1 MASYTAYHAK
11 YLAHRITLAGL
22 GDESFAQSMSAARV
36 DMKPH
41 QVEAALF
48 ALRSPLS
55 KGVILADEVG
65 LGKTIEASLV
75 IAQRWAE
82 RRRRILLIVPA
93 SLRKQWA
100 QELHEKFS
108 LPSRIL
114 DAKTHQEL
122 VKGGDPRPFATT
134 EEVVITS
141 YEFAAG
147 KKAEA
152 EVTSVPWDL
161 VIFDEAHR
169 LRNVYKASGSQR
181 AKKLKEALSERF
193 KILLTATPL
202 QNSLMELYGLVG
214 VIDDAFF
221 GDESTFRTMYAGS
234 RADRVT
240 LGSLRQR
247 LQPIYKRHLRK
258 DVQEAG
264 HVSFTKRIAVTFDFE
279 PGDQEA
285 SLYDAVSSYLQRPD
299 TYGFGLNPNQ
309 LVIMQARKILGS
321 SVAAIEQF
329 LGNVIARLEKS
340 LPADLSAVNDDRD
353 AEDIREE
360 AREADFPA
368 DADDAKQP
376 APIDP
381 VRLKAEIEEL
391 TRYRQLAAGIGQ
403 NAKGEKLIA
412 RLPEVLD
419 RVVKLGGKRKAV
431 IFTESVRT
439 QNYLARL
446 LAQNGY
452 DGQIVLL
459 NGSNS
464 DKESG
469 ALYRD
474 WLARHKDNAKAVSGS
489 KSADMK
495 QAIVDG
501 FKSDSKTIL
510 IATEGGAEGINLQFC
525 SLLINFDLPWN
536 PQRVEQRIGR
546 CHRYGQRIDV
556 TVVNMLN
563 RKNRAEERV
572 YELLDQK
579 FKLFEGVFGVS
590 DTVLGAIES
599 GFEFEK
605 KVVEAVQRCR
615 SDTEIVEAFKLIEQ
629 EYEDRI
635 KQDMTDARK
644 KLFDVMDRDVVA
656 RLRARDTAI
665 NGTLDAFK
673 QRLLTIV
680 RAELPEARFH
690 EGHSERFDYQGET
703 YTTEWPLA
711 DEMNWHFFRI
721 ADGALARTIV
731 DRAKDRALAP
741 TKLSFAYD
749 AYRAAGNARLSA
761 IEGLIGKSGW
771 LQVALLKAETAK
783 PDANRE
789 RLLVAGFCDD
799 GTPLD
804 ADLVDRLMLVPAS
817 RHGALTEAVPVE
829 QLAKLEAKHRD
840 ATLAEAQA
848 ENVRWLDEETDK
860 LDAAAEDL
868 EKALET
874 RLKEMKRDI
883 DAAKRAFRAMTNVT
897 LEQKVA
903 EQRRIK
909 RMEDE
914 RRQLKLSLDA
924 EIQRIS
930 DDKDKQLDEIA
941 RLLAITPTVT
951 PLMTIRWEMAA

>member
-1 MASYTAYHAK
+1 MASYTAHHAK

-22 GDESFAQSMSAARV
+22 GEDAFAKSLSTARV

-48 ALRSPLS
+48 ALQSPLS
-55 KGVILADEVG
+55 RGVILADEVG

-82 RRRRILLIVPA
+82 RRRHILLIVPA

-108 LPSRIL
+108 LASRIL
-114 DAKTHQEL
+114 DAKTHKQL
-122 VKGGDPRPFATT
+122 VKYGQPRPFLTSD
-134 EEVVITS
+134 EVVITS

-147 KKAEA
+147 RKGQPEISAID
-152 EVTSVPWDL
+152 WDL

-169 LRNVYKASGSQR
+169 LRNVHKTSGSAR
-181 AKKLKEALSERF
+181 AKTLKEALASRF
-193 KILLTATPL
+193 KLLLTATPL
-202 QNSLMELYGLVG
+202 QNSLMELYGLVS
-214 VIDDAFF
+214 VIDDDFF
-221 GDESTFRTMYAGS
+221 GDEATFRAMYGTT
-234 RADRVT
+234 RADRVA

-279 PGDQEA
+279 PAEEEVQ
-285 SLYDAVSSYLQRPD
+285 LYEDVSRYLQRAD

-329 LGNVIARLEKS
+329 LGNVIARLEKRQRI
-340 LPADLSAVNDDRD
+340 DLEAVNDDRD
-353 AEDIREE
+353 PEDIREE
-360 AREADFPA
+360 AREADG
-368 DADDAKQP
+368 DDGEESDNGEVI
-376 APIDP
+376 IDP
-381 VRLKAEIEEL
+381 VKLAAEIAE
-391 TRYRQLAAGIGQ
+391 LAAYKQRAGAIKKH
-403 NAKGEKLIA
+403 AKGDKLIA
-412 RLPEVLD
+412 RLPQVLD
-419 RVVKLGGKRKAV
+419 EVVARGGKRKAV

-439 QNYLARL
+439 QMYLSRL
-446 LAQNGY
+446 LGDNGY
-452 DGQIVLL
+452 AGQVVLM
-459 NGSNS
+459 NGSNA
-464 DKESG
+464 DKDST
-469 ALYRD
+469 ALYRS
-474 WLARHKDNAKAVSGS
+474 WLARHKDDGKTVSGS
-489 KSADMK
+489 KTADMK

-501 FKSDSKTIL
+501 FRSDEKTIL
-510 IATEGGAEGINLQFC
+510 IATESGAEGINLQFC

-579 FKLFEGVFGVS
+579 FKLFEGVFGAS

-599 GFEFEK
+599 GFDFEK
-605 KVVEAVQRCR
+605 KVVETVQRCR
-615 SDTEIVEAFKLIEQ
+615 SDTEIEEEFRKIEV
-629 EYEDRI
+629 EYEERI
-635 KQDMTDARK
+635 KQDMSDARQ

-656 RLRARDTAI
+656 RLRARDVEIA
-665 NGTLDAFK
+665 GTLDAFK

-690 EGHSERFDYQGET
+690 KGHTQRFDYNGET

-711 DEMNWHFFRI
+711 EEKNWHFFRL
-721 ADGALARTIV
+721 ADGKLARTIV
-731 DRAKDRALAP
+731 DAAKERSLGPVQLRFDYQAFR
-741 TKLSFAYD
+741 D
-749 AYRAAGNARLSA
+749 GGNARLA
-761 IEGLIGKSGW
+761 AVEALQGNAGW
-771 LQVALLKAETAK
+771 LQISLLRAETAK
-783 PDANRE
+783 ADASRE
-789 RLLVAGFCDD
+789 RFLIAGFTDD
-799 GTPLD
+799 GKPLD
-804 ADLVDRLMLVPAS
+804 GELVDRLMLIPA
-817 RHGALTEAVPVE
+817 HGDGPPQAPMPID
-829 QLAKLEAKHRD
+829 QLAKVEAEQLKS
-840 ATLAEAQA
+840 TLAEAQA
-848 ENVRWLDEETDK
+848 ENLRWLDEETDK

-868 EKALET
+868 EKALGT
-874 RLKEMKRDI
+874 RLKDMKREI
-883 DAAKRAFRAMTNVT
+883 DAAKRAFRALTNVT
-897 LEQKVA
+897 LEQKIA

-909 RMEDE
+909 KLEDE
-914 RRQLKLSLDA
+914 RRRLKLSQDA
-924 EIQRIS
+924 ELQRIS
-930 DDKDKQLDEIA
+930 DEKDKQLDDLA

-951 PLMTIRWEMAA
+951 PLLTIRWEMAG

>member
-1 MASYTAYHAK
+1 MTGYSAHHAK
-11 YLAHRITLAGL
+11 YLAHRITLAGH
-22 GDESFAQSMSAARV
+22 GEDSFAKSFSTARV

-48 ALRSPLS
+48 ALQSPLS

-82 RRRRILLIVPA
+82 RRRHILLVVPA
-93 SLRKQWA
+93 SLRKQWS

-114 DAKTHQEL
+114 DAKTHQDL
-122 VKGGDPRPFATT
+122 VKRGVARPFLTSD
-134 EEVVITS
+134 EVVITS
-141 YEFAAG
+141 YEFAARRS
-147 KKAEA
+147 ADI
-152 EVTSVPWDL
+152 TTVPWDL
-161 VIFDEAHR
+161 VVFDEAHR
-169 LRNVYKASGSQR
+169 LRNVYKQTGSAR
-181 AKKLKEALSERF
+181 AKQLKEALTRQF

-214 VIDDAFF
+214 VIDDDFF
-221 GDESTFRTMYAGS
+221 GDEATFRTMYAGS
-234 RADRVT
+234 RADRLS

-247 LQPIYKRHLRK
+247 LQPIYKRHLRR

-264 HVSFTKRIAVTFDFE
+264 HVSFTKRIATTFDFE

-285 SLYDAVSSYLQRPD
+285 SLYDAVSLYLQRPD

-329 LGNVIARLEKS
+329 LANVIARLEKS

-353 AEDIREE
+353 PDDIREE
-360 AREADFPA
+360 ARES
-368 DADDAKQP
+368 DAITDSDDAAEP
-376 APIDP
+376 PPIDP
-381 VRLKAEIEEL
+381 EKLKAEIAEL
-391 TRYRQLAAGIGQ
+391 AAYKQLAATIGK
-403 NAKGEKLIA
+403 NAKGEKLVA

-419 RVVKLGGKRKAV
+419 KVVGLGGKRKAV

-439 QNYLARL
+439 QNYLAHL
-446 LAQNGY
+446 LSENGY
-452 DGQIVLL
+452 AGQIVLL

-474 WLARHKDNAKAVSGS
+474 WLARHKGNAKAVSGS

-501 FKSDSKTIL
+501 FKSDGKTIL
-510 IATEGGAEGINLQFC
+510 IATESGAEGINLQFC

-599 GFEFEK
+599 GFEFER

-615 SDTEIVEAFKLIEQ
+615 SDAQVEEAFKKIEQ
-629 EYEDRI
+629 ELEDSI
-635 KQDMTDARK
+635 KEDMADARK
-644 KLFDVMDRDVVA
+644 RLFDVMDRDVVA
-656 RLRARDTAI
+656 RLRARDAAI
-665 NGTLDAFK
+665 TGTLDAFK

-680 RAELPEARFH
+680 KAELPDARFH
-690 EGHSERFDYQGET
+690 DGYPERFDYQGET

-711 DEMNWHFFRI
+711 DEMNWHFFRF

-731 DRAKDRALAP
+731 DRAKDRGLAP
-741 TKLSFAYD
+741 TKLSFAYE
-749 AYRAAGNARLSA
+749 AYRVAGNARLSA

-799 GTPLD
+799 GTSLD
-804 ADLVDRLMLVPAS
+804 ADLVDRLMMVPADVN
-817 RHGALTEAVPVE
+817 GALTEPVPIE
-829 QLAKLEAKHRD
+829 QLAKLEAKQKD

-848 ENVRWLDEETDK
+848 ENMRWLDEETDK

-909 RMEDE
+909 RLEDE

-951 PLMTIRWEMAA
+951 PLMTIRWEMAV

>member
-1 MASYTAYHAK
+1 MAEFTPFHSK

-22 GDESFAQSMSAARV
+22 GEDSLAKSLSTARV

-48 ALRSPLS
+48 ALQSPLS

-82 RRRRILLIVPA
+82 RRRHILLVVPA

-114 DAKTHQEL
+114 DAKTHREM
-122 VKGGDPRPFATT
+122 VKGGQARPFLTN

-141 YEFAAG
+141 YEFAARRS
-147 KKAEA
+147 AD
-152 EVTSVPWDL
+152 VTTVPWDL

-169 LRNVYKASGSQR
+169 LRNVYKQSGSAR
-181 AKKLKEALSERF
+181 AKQLKEALARHF

-214 VIDDAFF
+214 VIDDDFF
-221 GDESTFRTMYAGS
+221 GEESTFRTMYAGS
-234 RADRVT
+234 RADRIA

-247 LQPIYKRHLRK
+247 LQPIYKRHLRR

-264 HVSFTKRIAVTFDFE
+264 HVSFTKRIATTFDFE
-279 PGDQEA
+279 PSDQEA
-285 SLYDAVSSYLQRPD
+285 SLYDAVSLYLQRPD

-329 LGNVIARLEKS
+329 LANVISRLEKS

-353 AEDIREE
+353 PDDIREE
-360 AREADFPA
+360 ARESDAIADN
-368 DADDAKQP
+368 DDAAGEQP
-376 APIDP
+376 PIDP
-381 VRLKAEIEEL
+381 EKLKVEIAEL
-391 TRYRQLAAGIGQ
+391 TAYKQLATTIGK
-403 NAKGEKLIA
+403 NAKGEKLVA

-419 RVVKLGGKRKAV
+419 KVVGLGGKRKAV

-446 LAQNGY
+446 LSENGY
-452 DGQIVLL
+452 AGQIVLL
-459 NGSNS
+459 NGSNN

-501 FKSDSKTIL
+501 FKSDGKTIL
-510 IATEGGAEGINLQFC
+510 IATESGAEGINLQFC

-599 GFEFEK
+599 GFEFER

-615 SDTEIVEAFKLIEQ
+615 SDAQVEEAFKKIE
-629 EYEDRI
+629 EELEESIKED
-635 KQDMTDARK
+635 MADARK

-656 RLRARDTAI
+656 RLRARDAAI
-665 NGTLDAFK
+665 TGTLDAFK

-680 RAELPEARFH
+680 KAELPETRFH
-690 EGHSERFDYQGET
+690 DGYPERFDYQGET

-721 ADGALARTIV
+721 ADGALARTVV

-741 TKLSFAYD
+741 SKLSFAYD

-804 ADLVDRLMLVPAS
+804 ADLVDRLMLVPAGHS
-817 RHGALTEAVPVE
+817 GPLTDPVPIE
-829 QLAKLEAKHRD
+829 QLAKLEAKHKD

-848 ENVRWLDEETDK
+848 ENIRWLDEETDK

-897 LEQKVA
+897 LEQKIA

-909 RMEDE
+909 RLEDE

-941 RLLAITPTVT
+941 RLLAITPTLT

>member
-1 MASYTAYHAK
+1 MTGYTPYHAM
-11 YLAHRITLAGL
+11 YLAHRITLTGL
-22 GDESFAQSMSAARV
+22 GEDSFAKSLSTARV

-48 ALRSPLS
+48 ALQSPLS

-82 RRRRILLIVPA
+82 RRRHILLVVPA

-114 DAKTHQEL
+114 DAKTHRDLIKE
-122 VKGGDPRPFATT
+122 GTARPFFTAD
-134 EEVVITS
+134 EIVIAS
-141 YEFAAG
+141 YEFAARR
-147 KKAEA
+147 AA
-152 EVTSVPWDL
+152 DITTVPWDV

-169 LRNVYKASGSQR
+169 LRNVYKETGSAR
-181 AKKLKEALSERF
+181 AKQLKEALARHF

-214 VIDDAFF
+214 VIDDGYF
-221 GDESTFRTMYAGS
+221 GDETTFRTMYAGA
-234 RADRVT
+234 RADRIA

-247 LQPIYKRHLRK
+247 LQPIYKRHLRR

-279 PGDQEA
+279 PGDREA
-285 SLYDAVSSYLQRPD
+285 QLYEAVSGYLQRPD

-329 LGNVIARLEKS
+329 LANVIARLEKS
-340 LPADLSAVNDDRD
+340 LPADLAAVSDDRD
-353 AEDIREE
+353 PDDIREE
-360 AREADFPA
+360 AREADGA
-368 DADDAKQP
+368 GSADDA
-376 APIDP
+376 ADDEVPIDP
-381 VRLKAEIEEL
+381 LKLTAEITEL
-391 TRYRQLAAGIGQ
+391 SAYKQLAAEIGK

-419 RVVKLGGKRKAV
+419 EVVARGGKRKAV

-439 QNYLARL
+439 QKYLARL
-446 LAQNGY
+446 LSENGY

-464 DKESG
+464 DPESG
-469 ALYRD
+469 ALYRT
-474 WLARHKDNAKAVSGS
+474 WLARHKGDAKAVSGS

-501 FKSDSKTIL
+501 FKSDNKTIL
-510 IATEGGAEGINLQFC
+510 IATESGAEGINLQFC

-579 FKLFEGVFGVS
+579 FRLFEGVFGVS

-599 GFEFEK
+599 GFEFER

-615 SDTEIVEAFKLIEQ
+615 SDAEVEEEFRKIEQ
-629 EYEDRI
+629 ELEESI
-635 KQDMTDARK
+635 KQDMADARR

-665 NGTLDAFK
+665 SGTLDAFK

-680 RAELPEARFH
+680 RAELPQARFH
-690 EGHSERFDYQGET
+690 DGSHERFDYEGET

-711 DEMNWHFFRI
+711 DEKGWTFLRL
-721 ADGALARTIV
+721 ADGNLARSLV
-731 DRAKDRALAP
+731 DRAKAR
-741 TKLSFAYD
+741 TLSPGMLTFDYG
-749 AYRAAGNARLSA
+749 AYRRAGNARLSDL
-761 IEGLIGKSGW
+761 EGLKCKSGW
-771 LQVALLKAETAK
+771 LQVALLRAETAK

-789 RLLVAGFCDD
+789 RLIAAAFCDD
-799 GTPLD
+799 GVELD
-804 ADLVDRLMLVPAS
+804 GDLVDRLMLIPAMNAAPPT
-817 RHGALTEAVPVE
+817 RPVPVE
-829 QLAKLEAKHRD
+829 PLAQLEAKHRQ
-840 ATLAEAQA
+840 ATLAEAEA
-848 ENVRWLDEETDK
+848 ENMRWLDEETDK

-874 RLKEMKRDI
+874 RLKDMKREI
-883 DAAKRAFRAMTNVT
+883 DAAKRAFRAMTSVT

-930 DDKDKQLDEIA
+930 DDKDRQLDEIA
-941 RLLAITPTVT
+941 RLLAIRPTVT
-951 PLMTIRWEMAA
+951 PLMTVRWEMA

>member
-1 MASYTAYHAK
+1 MTGYTAYHSK
-11 YLAHRITLAGL
+11 FLAHRITLAGL
-22 GDESFAQSMSAARV
+22 GEDSLAQSLSTARV

-48 ALRSPLS
+48 ALQSPLS

-82 RRRRILLIVPA
+82 RRRHILLIVPA

-114 DAKTHQEL
+114 DAKTFREL
-122 VKGGDPRPFATT
+122 TKDGDPRPFFSSD
-134 EEVVITS
+134 EIIITS
-141 YEFAAG
+141 YEFASRRSADI
-147 KKAEA
+147 
-152 EVTSVPWDL
+152 TTVPWDL

-169 LRNVYKASGSQR
+169 LRNVYKQSGSMR
-181 AKKLKEALSERF
+181 AKQLKEALSRRF

-214 VIDDAFF
+214 VIDDDFF
-221 GDESTFRTMYAGS
+221 GDESTFRTMYAGG
-234 RADRVT
+234 RADRIA

-247 LQPIYKRHLRK
+247 LQPIYKRHLRR

-264 HVSFTKRIAVTFDFE
+264 HVSFTKRIATTFDFE
-279 PGDQEA
+279 PGDEEA
-285 SLYDAVSSYLQRPD
+285 KLYDAVSIYLQRPD

-329 LGNVIARLEKS
+329 LANVIARLEKS
-340 LPADLSAVNDDRD
+340 LPADLSAVSDDRD
-353 AEDIREE
+353 PDDIREE
-360 AREADFPA
+360 AQEADTTADSDDVPA
-368 DADDAKQP
+368 AQL
-376 APIDP
+376 PIDP
-381 VRLKAEIEEL
+381 GKLKAEIAEL
-391 TRYRQLAAGIGQ
+391 VAYKNLAASIGK
-403 NAKGEKLIA
+403 NAKGEKLVA

-419 RVVKLGGKRKAV
+419 KVVGLGGKRKAV

-439 QNYLARL
+439 QKYLANL
-446 LAQNGY
+446 LSENGY
-452 DGQIVLL
+452 AGQIVLL
-459 NGSNS
+459 NGSNN

-474 WLARHKDNAKAVSGS
+474 WLARHKDNDKAISGS

-501 FKSDSKTIL
+501 FKSDAKTIL
-510 IATEGGAEGINLQFC
+510 IATESGAEGINLQFC

-599 GFEFEK
+599 GFEFER

-615 SDTEIVEAFKLIEQ
+615 SDAQVEEAFKQIEQ
-629 EYEDRI
+629 ELEDSI
-635 KQDMTDARK
+635 KEDMADARR

-656 RLRARDTAI
+656 RLRARDSAI
-665 NGTLDAFK
+665 TVNLDAFK
-673 QRLLTIV
+673 QRLLTIAK
-680 RAELPEARFH
+680 AELPDARFH
-690 EGHSERFDYQGET
+690 DGFPERFDYQGET

-721 ADGALARTIV
+721 ADGKLAQTVV
-731 DRAKDRALAP
+731 DLAKQRSLTPAQ
-741 TKLSFAYD
+741 LSFSYD
-749 AYRAAGNARLSA
+749 AYREAGNARLSA

-771 LQVALLKAETAK
+771 LQIALLKAETAN
-783 PDANRE
+783 PDASRE
-789 RLLVAGFCDD
+789 RLLVAGYCDD
-799 GTPLD
+799 GAQLD
-804 ADLVDRLMLVPAS
+804 ADLADRLMLLPAAI
-817 RHGALTEAVPVE
+817 GAPLTLAVPVE
-829 QLAKLEAKHRD
+829 ELTRLENQHRD
-840 ATLAEAQA
+840 SSLAEAQA
-848 ENVRWLDEETDK
+848 ENMRWLDEETDK

-868 EKALET
+868 EKALEV
-874 RLKEMKRDI
+874 RLKDMKKEI
-883 DAAKRAFRAMTNVT
+883 DAAKRAFRAMSNVT
-897 LEQKVA
+897 LEQKIA

-909 RMEDE
+909 RLEDE

-951 PLMTIRWEMAA
+951 RLMTIRWEMAA

>member
-1 MASYTAYHAK
+1 MAGYTAYHAK

-22 GDESFAQSMSAARV
+22 GEDSFAQSLSTARV

-48 ALRSPLS
+48 ALQSPLS

-108 LPSRIL
+108 LPTRIL
-114 DAKTHQEL
+114 DAKTHREL
-122 VKGGDPRPFATT
+122 VKSGEARPFATDQ
-134 EEVVITS
+134 EIAISS
-141 YEFAAG
+141 YEFAARR
-147 KKAEA
+147 ATDITA
-152 EVTSVPWDL
+152 INWDL
-161 VIFDEAHR
+161 VVFDEAHR
-169 LRNVYKASGSQR
+169 LRNVYKQTGSAR
-181 AKKLKEALSERF
+181 AKQLKEALSRHF

-214 VIDDAFF
+214 VIDDDFF
-221 GDESTFRTMYAGS
+221 GDETTFRTMYAS
-234 RADRVT
+234 ARADRLT

-247 LQPIYKRHLRK
+247 LLPIYKRHLRR

-285 SLYDAVSSYLQRPD
+285 TLYEAVSGYLQRPD

-329 LGNVIARLEKS
+329 LANVIARLEKQT
-340 LPADLSAVNDDRD
+340 PVDLTAVNDDRD
-353 AEDIREE
+353 AEDIRDE
-360 AREADFPA
+360 ARESDATIAADEA
-368 DADDAKQP
+368 QP
-376 APIDP
+376 DQTPIDP
-381 VRLKAEIEEL
+381 EKLKAEIAEL
-391 TRYRQLAAGIGQ
+391 MRYKALAAAIGK

-419 RVVKLGGKRKAV
+419 RVVALGGKRKAV

-464 DKESG
+464 DKES
-469 ALYRD
+469 ATLYRD
-474 WLARHKDNAKAVSGS
+474 WLARHKDNAIAISGS

-501 FKSDSKTIL
+501 FKSDGKTIL
-510 IATEGGAEGINLQFC
+510 IATESGAEGINLQFC

-579 FKLFEGVFGVS
+579 FRLFEGVFGVS

-599 GFEFEK
+599 GFEFER

-615 SDTEIVEAFKLIEQ
+615 SDAQVEEAFKRIE
-629 EYEDRI
+629 EELEDSI
-635 KQDMTDARK
+635 KQDMADARR

-665 NGTLDAFK
+665 TGTLDAFK

-680 RAELPEARFH
+680 RAELPEANFH
-690 EGHSERFDYQGET
+690 DGHAERFDYQGET

-711 DEMNWHFFRI
+711 DEKNWIFFRI
-721 ADGALARTIV
+721 ADGKLARRVV
-731 DRAKDRALAP
+731 DDAKARTLPASHV
-741 TKLSFAYD
+741 SFDYD
-749 AYRAAGNARLSA
+749 AYRSAGHARLST
-761 IEGLIGKSGW
+761 IEALKGKAGW
-771 LQVALLKAETAK
+771 LQVSLLKAETAK

-789 RLLVAGFCDD
+789 RLLIAGFCDD
-799 GTPLD
+799 GTILD
-804 ADLVDRLMLVPAS
+804 AELVDRLMLVPAAQCELNQPIP
-817 RHGALTEAVPVE
+817 RE
-829 QLAKLEAKHRD
+829 QLAAREAEHKQ
-840 ATLAEAQA
+840 ASLTEAQA
-848 ENVRWLDEETDK
+848 ENIRWLDEETDK

-874 RLKEMKRDI
+874 RLKEMKREI

-909 RMEDE
+909 RLEDE

-930 DDKDKQLDEIA
+930 DDKDKQLDDIA